1 MTPITTYE
9 EQRKTFVNYWKM
21 LAVGA
26 AIGLPLTL
34 YLKPR
39 FRDQA
44 WITASALT
52 LVGFT
57 IKTIMLSDK

>member
-1 MTPITTYE
+1 MPAITTYE
-9 EQRKTFVNYWKM
+9 EQKKIFTDYWKM
-21 LAVGA
+21 LAIGA
-26 AIGLPLTL
+26 AFGLPLTL

-44 WITASALT
+44 WITAGALT

-57 IKTIMLSDK
+57 IKTIMLSEK